1 MLADII
7 RLAKKTHDY
16 LKTTP
21 PKYDSAEASKIK
33 VLLYVSSI
41 DAINEARMDFTVGIL
56 LHLRWVDNRI
66 YHDKAHMFFES
77 AGVDMLDF
85 DSENINKARDLNIF
99 FPNEKKGS
107 FHDIMIKNQMMRLY
121 RGGALLYISRLSVT
135 LSCPMNLINY
145 PFDKQ
150 TCHLILM
157 SFGYADVDVQ
167 FEWMNRTE
175 PIMDDLDLD
184 TKSIILDKE
193 VTLPQFEVTSVEANT
208 CRFKYHQKVGNHSC
222 LQADFHMSRN
232 IGFYIVQM
240 YIPSTL
246 IVMLSWISFW
256 LTVNS
261 VPGRISLGLL
271 TVLTMTT
278 QMSSVNAS
286 LPRVSYTKAIDV
298 WMSACLVF
306 VFSALLE
313 FAIVNV
319 LSRKD
324 SIGGFSIKHIFT
336 IPREL
341 LPGAPSLAEVGNHS
355 CLQADFHM
363 SRNIGFYI
371 VQMYIPST
379 LIVMLS
385 WISFWLTV
393 NSVPGRISLGLLTV
407 LTMTTQMSSVNASL
421 PRVSYTKAIDV
432 WMSACLV
439 FVFSALLEFAIVN
452 VLSRKDSIGGFSIK
466 HIFTIPR
473 ELLPGAPSLAEA
485 GVTVPLDGY
494 ADADGKVKKRRFNQK
509 GIVYAMYM
517 DIAARILFPVSFII
531 FTITYWLY
539 YSNAEN

>member
-1 MLADII
+1 MTTPFRPYSIGCSGQEGYSSGFIFDLGVPKEKFSCLADHFFVLTPSSTLFQTVACADSCKQHEISTAQISEEAKRSEMLADII

-21 PKYDSAEASKIK
+21 PTYDSEEASKIK

-41 DAINEARMDFTVGIL
+41 DAINEASMDFTLGIL
-56 LHLRWVDNRI
+56 LHLRWVDRRI
-66 YHDKAHMFFES
+66 YHDKAHTFFEE
-77 AGVDMLDF
+77 AGLDLLDF
-85 DSENINKARDLNIF
+85 DSENINKVWVPDIF

-107 FHDIMIKNQMMRLY
+107 FHEIMIKNQMMRLY
-121 RGGALLYISRLSVT
+121 KGGTLLYISRLSVT
-135 LSCPMNLINY
+135 LSCPMDLINY

-150 TCHLILM
+150 TCRLLLM

-175 PIMDDLDLD
+175 PNMDDFDLD

-193 VTLPQFEVTSVEANT
+193 VALPQFEVKSVEPNI
-208 CRFKYHQKVGNHSC
+208 CHFKYHQKAGNHSC

-278 QMSSVNAS
+278 QMSSVNAA

-324 SIGGFSIKHIFT
+324 SIGGFSLKHIFS
-336 IPREL
+336 IPKEL
-341 LPGAPSLAEVGNHS
+341 MPVAPPVAEV
-355 CLQADFHM
+355 A
-363 SRNIGFYI
+363 
-371 VQMYIPST
+371 
-379 LIVMLS
+379 
-385 WISFWLTV
+385 
-393 NSVPGRISLGLLTV
+393 
-407 LTMTTQMSSVNASL
+407 
-421 PRVSYTKAIDV
+421 
-432 WMSACLV
+432 
-439 FVFSALLEFAIVN
+439 
-452 VLSRKDSIGGFSIK
+452 
-466 HIFTIPR
+466 
-473 ELLPGAPSLAEA
+473 
-485 GVTVPLDGY
+485 VPLDGF
-494 ADADGKVKKRRFNQK
+494 ADAEGNVKKRRFTQR

-517 DIAARILFPVSFII
+517 DIAARILFPVIFIL

-539 YSNAEN
+539 YVNAEG